1 MDTLPIKIIKLYE
14 NGKPRNEIIR
24 EYNLTSLTLSN

>member
-1 MDTLPIKIIKLYE
+1 MKLYE

-24 EYNLTSLTLSN
+24 EYNLTSLNLSN

>member
-1 MDTLPIKIIKLYE
+1 MKIIKLYE

-24 EYNLTSLTLSN
+24 EYNLTSLTPSN

>member
-1 MDTLPIKIIKLYE
+1 MKLYE

-24 EYNLTSLTLSN
+24 EYNLTSLTLLN

>member
-1 MDTLPIKIIKLYE
+1 MIKLYE

>member
-1 MDTLPIKIIKLYE
+1 MKLYE

>member
-1 MDTLPIKIIKLYE
+1 MKLYE
-14 NGKPRNEIIR
+14 NGKLRNEIIR

>member
-1 MDTLPIKIIKLYE
+1 MKLYE
-14 NGKPRNEIIR
+14 NGMTRIEIIR

>member
-1 MDTLPIKIIKLYE
+1 MKLYE
-14 NGKPRNEIIR
+14 NGKSRNEIIR

>member
-1 MDTLPIKIIKLYE
+1 MIKLYE
-14 NGKPRNEIIR
+14 NGKHRNEIIR

>member
-1 MDTLPIKIIKLYE
+1 MKIIKLYE

-24 EYNLTSLTLSN
+24 EYNLTSLNLSN

>member
-1 MDTLPIKIIKLYE
+1 MKIIKLYE
-14 NGKPRNEIIR
+14 NGKPRNEIIQ

>member
-1 MDTLPIKIIKLYE
+1 MKLYE
-14 NGKPRNEIIR
+14 NGKHRNEIIR

>member
-1 MDTLPIKIIKLYE
+1 MKIIKLYE
-14 NGKPRNEIIR
+14 NGMTRIEIIR